1 MNNIHDCGGLQN
13 MGPLDIEL
21 NEPVF
26 HQQWEK
32 EIFTIALVCF
42 MSGSVLLDDFR
53 YEIEKMSVTGYLNS
67 GYYEHWLHAIENLA
81 YREGIFTAAELD
93 QRMKELT
100 A

>member
-13 MGPLDIEL
+13 MGPLNIES

-26 HQQWEK
+26 HEAWER
-32 EIFTIALVCF
+32 EIFAITLVCF

-67 GYYEHWLHAIENLA
+67 SYYEHWLHAIENLA
-81 YREGIFTAAELD
+81 YREGIFSESELK
-93 QRMKELT
+93 QRIKEL
-100 A
+100 AA